1 MKRRTVILILIIGAV
16 MSVNAFF
23 RMSVFGRMPSGAR
36 LKRIKKSPNYRD
48 GAFQNQSFTPDL
60 TEGATYYTVMKEFA
74 LGDKKGQKPETRIP
88 SHKTDLLHLDPKEN
102 VLVWFGHSS
111 YFIQI
116 DGKKILMDP
125 VLSGNASPLSFT
137 TKAFEGTDQYT
148 VDDFPEIDYLFISHD
163 HYDHL
168 DYKTIIKLKSK
179 VKTVITGL
187 GTGEHLEYWG
197 YDPNIIIEKD
207 WNETIDLGGGFW
219 VNTTPARHFSG
230 RSIKRNQAL
239 WTSFVLKTP
248 SQNLFLG
255 GDSGYDKHFAEIGA
269 KFGPFDLAILEN
281 GQYNKSWKHIHLM
294 PHEILQAAKDL
305 KTKRLFPVHSAK
317 FALANHRWDEPLNK
331 IVENNKTENL
341 NLITPMIGEK
351 VDLNDPN
358 QKFTEWWKSVK

>member
-23 RMSVFGRMPSGAR
+23 RMSVFGRMPTGAR

-148 VDDFPEIDYLFISHD
+148 VDDP
-163 HYDHL
+163 
-168 DYKTIIKLKSK
+168 K
-179 VKTVITGL
+179 
-187 GTGEHLEYWG
+187 
-197 YDPNIIIEKD
+197 IIIEKD

-341 NLITPMIGEK
+341 KLITPMIGEK

-358 QKFTEWWKSVK
+358 QKFTEWWKTVK